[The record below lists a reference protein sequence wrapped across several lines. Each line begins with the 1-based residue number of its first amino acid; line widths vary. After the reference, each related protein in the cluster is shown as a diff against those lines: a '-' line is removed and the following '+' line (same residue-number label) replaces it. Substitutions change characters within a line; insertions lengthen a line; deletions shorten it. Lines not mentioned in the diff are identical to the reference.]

1 MEIKQTKQDNTVTLA
16 LVGRLDTVT
25 SSKLGEELAQLFQ
38 AGPVELVF
46 DLAELDYISSAG
58 LRVLLIAQK
67 QCNAKATSMLI
78 TKANDSVRE
87 VFEITGFSN
96 ILTVQ

>member
-1 MEIKQTKQDNTVTLA
+1 MEIKQTKLDNTATLA
-16 LVGRLDTVT
+16 LIGRLDTVT
-25 SSKLGEELAQLFQ
+25 SSKLGDELAQLFKD
-38 AGPVELVF
+38 GPVELVF
-46 DLAELDYISSAG
+46 DFAELEYISSAG

-67 QCNAKATSMLI
+67 QCNAQATSMVI
-78 TKANDSVRE
+78 VKANDSVRE